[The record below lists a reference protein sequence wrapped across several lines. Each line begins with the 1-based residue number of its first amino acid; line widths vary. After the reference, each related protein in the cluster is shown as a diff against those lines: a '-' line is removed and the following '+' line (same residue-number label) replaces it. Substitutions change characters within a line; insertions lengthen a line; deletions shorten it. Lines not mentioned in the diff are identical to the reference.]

1 LTSGEATATHGTIL
15 WTTSNGLGTIS
26 DETTLTPTYHAVAGD
41 EGHAVV
47 LTLTVTSDNSCGTAT
62 ATAPIQLNVDALP
75 TATAGG
81 SATICSNSTYTL
93 TSGEP
98 LQHMAPSCGQQAM
111 A

>member
-47 LTLTVTSDNSCGTAT
+47 LTLTVTSDNTCGTAT
-62 ATAPIQLNVDALP
+62 ATATYTINVDALR
-75 TATAGG
+75 
-81 SATICSNSTYTL
+81 
-93 TSGEP
+93 
-98 LQHMAPSCGQQAM
+98 QQQRRKCNHLFKQYIYVNQW
-111 A
+111 